1 MDQFGIDL
9 DQVLNDFEEQESI
22 YVMFDFSNFSDW

>member
-22 YVMFDFSNFSDW
+22 YDCFKYFFE